1 MPNLEKV
8 IQDWIE
14 SSQYFYVAQACVV
27 MRKTTQKKLLSK
39 YFVPIKV
46 LEVGKTA
53 RKPQYAN

>member
-1 MPNLEKV
+1 
-8 IQDWIE
+8 
-14 SSQYFYVAQACVV
+14 